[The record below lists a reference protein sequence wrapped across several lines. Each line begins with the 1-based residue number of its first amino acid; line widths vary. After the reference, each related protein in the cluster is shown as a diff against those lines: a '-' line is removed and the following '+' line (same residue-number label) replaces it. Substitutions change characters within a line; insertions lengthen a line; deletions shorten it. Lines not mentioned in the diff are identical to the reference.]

1 MKGMGNILKQAQKMQ
16 QRMLEI
22 QEELEN
28 LVIEGSAAG
37 GMVTARVNGK
47 SQPLSLKIN
56 PEAVDPDDVEM
67 LEDAVLAALQDA
79 MNKAQEVSEQ
89 KMAALTGGMK
99 GMGIPGF

>member
-47 SQPLSLKIN
+47 SQLLSLKIN
-56 PEAVDPDDVEM
+56 PEAVDPEDVEM

>member
-1 MKGMGNILKQAQKMQ
+1 MQ

-47 SQPLSLKIN
+47 SQLLSLKIN
-56 PEAVDPDDVEM
+56 PEAVDPEDVEM